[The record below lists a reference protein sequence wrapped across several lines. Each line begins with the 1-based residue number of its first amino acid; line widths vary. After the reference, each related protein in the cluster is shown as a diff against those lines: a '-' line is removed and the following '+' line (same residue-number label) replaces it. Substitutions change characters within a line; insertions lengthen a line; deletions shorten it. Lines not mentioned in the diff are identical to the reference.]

1 MVVFKRAIAQS
12 MFTAAALLATPHAF
26 ADDGPVERPAVD
38 RPALPQ
44 SAPQTPASAEPAP
57 AHAEPRHGS
66 GPRQAGSAGAG
77 TRTRTRTRTRTYA
90 QARGGGEGHHAFV
103 YLAAGPGLLAGLGGG
118 NDFERTNPA
127 ITGAI
132 GVEVPLRGATGLGF
146 ELDGDLELAGR
157 ADRGEYA
164 GVWLRA
170 RLGQMLSP
178 RTRLWGALGIGR
190 AGYQT
195 GVLAGSIA
203 AGTSLMFVPKFGLDL
218 SANLHLLGA
227 ANDNRLNAAGV
238 GNDYSGEAVLLLAIR
253 ALFELHR

>member
-26 ADDGPVERPAVD
+26 ADDAPVERPAVD

-44 SAPQTPASAEPAP
+44 SAHQSPASAEPAP

-66 GPRQAGSAGAG
+66 RPRQAGSAGAG
-77 TRTRTRTRTRTYA
+77 ARTRTRTRTYA
-90 QARGGGEGHHAFV
+90 QARSGDGHHAFL

-118 NDFERTNPA
+118 TDFERTNPA
-127 ITGAI
+127 LTGAI
-132 GVEVPLRGATGLGF
+132 GVEVPLRAATGLAF
-146 ELDGDLELAGR
+146 ELDGDLELAGQ
-157 ADRGEYA
+157 ADRGEYT

-195 GVLAGSIA
+195 GRLAGSIA
-203 AGTSLMFVPKFGLDL
+203 VGTSLMFVPKFGLDL
-218 SANLHLLGA
+218 SANLDLLGA
-227 ANDNRLNAAGV
+227 ANDNRLNAAG
-238 GNDYSGEAVLLLAIR
+238 GTNDYAGGAVLLIAIR